1 MAETAIKQPSASPLE
16 QRAGGGHEAT
26 LAHVQKHWASIES
39 NSPVYGFFF
48 PRISIVSAVQGSGRV
63 VARLPLEK
71 QHINSKGILHG
82 SVSATLVDW
91 AGGMSIAAAK
101 GLDRTGV
108 SVDIHV
114 SYVGAAR
121 EGETLEIESWV
132 SKVGRNLAFTQV
144 EIRKAGPAAGEKGP
158 VVATGSHTK
167 YLNV

>member
-1 MAETAIKQPSASPLE
+1 MAETETAPQ
-16 QRAGGGHEAT
+16 QDT
-26 LAHVQKHWASIES
+26 LAHVRKHWQSIEP

-48 PRISIVSAVQGSGRV
+48 PRIAIVSAASGSGRV
-63 VARLPLEK
+63 IALLPLEK

-108 SVDIHV
+108 SADIHV

-121 EGETLEIESWV
+121 EGDTLEIESWV

-144 EIRKAGPAAGEKGP
+144 EIRKLGSVPGEKGP

-167 YLNV
+167 YMNI